1 MKLYTLPPPNP
12 SHSKN
17 SPPTHDHGLI
27 FNLQI
32 SLEKSVST
40 VGRTLKKKKSS
51 KSFSEGKK
59 YIPLLE
65 AFSRD
70 ILMKYKLKLNDL
82 MSCQRKGL

>member
-1 MKLYTLPPPNP
+1 MKLYTSPLNPN
-12 SHSKN
+12 HSKN

-40 VGRTLKKKKSS
+40 IGKTLKKKKSS

-59 YIPLLE
+59 YMSLLE
-65 AFSRD
+65 AFSSD
-70 ILMKYKLKLNDL
+70 ILMEYKLKLNDL
-82 MSCQRKGL
+82 MSSQRKGL